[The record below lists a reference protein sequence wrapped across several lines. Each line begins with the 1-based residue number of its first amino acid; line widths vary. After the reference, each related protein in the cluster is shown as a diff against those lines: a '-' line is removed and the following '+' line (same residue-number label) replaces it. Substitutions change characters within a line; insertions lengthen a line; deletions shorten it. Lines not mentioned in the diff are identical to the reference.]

1 MGAVVA
7 AALGVGAPARAAVTP
22 DQIALA
28 GFGVPLPPAAQAVL
42 DADEALGQLT
52 YEVRPDYTLVTIK
65 LSAPFPL
72 SALDPNTLVSQLAGL
87 AGVRFAE
94 RTALATVQA
103 QPTDPLLG
111 QEDYLDAVGA
121 RTAWNVTNGA
131 GVIVGV
137 VDSGVDLTHP
147 DIAAAV
153 GAPGY
158 DFNARN
164 GAVAADGLGHGSE
177 VTGVAAGRGDNGV
190 GIAGVAWGATV
201 VPAKVTDN
209 TGTGTTTDMADGV
222 RYVAASGARVI
233 NISMA
238 GDDPSQ
244 ALEDAIAAA
253 NAKGALVVVAAGNQ
267 GRDIDSAPAYPAS
280 YPDGNILSVGALD
293 GGALADFSNR
303 GAGHVDIAAP
313 GVDLLT
319 DKLGGGFTQA
329 SGTSLASPVVAGMA
343 ALLAAVHPDW
353 NPGQLRQRLMDAA
366 AVCGRVAGVASGR
379 LCAPAELQAGGTAG
393 GGSGGGGAGG
403 SGGGSGGTGG
413 GSGSSSSSGKL
424 GLARLSVVSR
434 RSGSAYRVT
443 LRWRLTGSRAGLSRL
458 SMKVD
463 SRRAIRLKA
472 AATSVTLRLR
482 RGSHR
487 ATLRALDGRGRT
499 LAALVKRFRAGP

>member
-1 MGAVVA
+1 
-7 AALGVGAPARAAVTP
+7 VGRASGARAT
-22 DQIALA
+22 
-28 GFGVPLPPAAQAVL
+28 
-42 DADEALGQLT
+42 
-52 YEVRPDYTLVTIK
+52 
-65 LSAPFPL
+65 
-72 SALDPNTLVSQLAGL
+72 
-87 AGVRFAE
+87 
-94 RTALATVQA
+94 
-103 QPTDPLLG
+103 
-111 QEDYLDAVGA
+111 
-121 RTAWNVTNGA
+121 
-131 GVIVGV
+131 
-137 VDSGVDLTHP
+137 
-147 DIAAAV
+147 
-153 GAPGY
+153 
-158 DFNARN
+158 
-164 GAVAADGLGHGSE
+164 
-177 VTGVAAGRGDNGV
+177 
-190 GIAGVAWGATV
+190 IAGVAWGATV